1 MNSPSIPNPADAAV
15 AGATADVANFPFT
28 QQINALAQT
37 GGKATIGGQTYDF
50 TGLGNAAQSN
60 AVSDQM
66 AQALLD
72 IQNNYGSQYIT
83 QRLADLKQSD
93 PTGYAARQ
101 QLFDKILADSKA
113 SPDRPLSNDLQTSI
127 NQTLQN
133 AGQLDEKGLQEVQ
146 QGVRGQQVAKG
157 IYLGSAPASEEAS
170 AVVGAS
176 DALRS
181 QQQQG
186 ALSYLQSGVSPAD
199 VAYRQI
205 QQSLSNLGAFVN
217 NQTPESQFGSLSS
230 AGNGAAPFNSVN
242 YSNPAQINTGSA
254 AYGQQFANT
263 LYGQQSNYSNQQSNP
278 WLAGLS
284 TGIGALNTAY
294 NLGANPFG
302 GGSGGYG
309 TGWSYGNIQPGTN
322 PLSMTGVANYGS
334 GVNQP
339 VNPNVA
345 NLG

>member
-1 MNSPSIPNPADAAV
+1 MNSPSIPNPADSAV
-15 AGATADVANFPFT
+15 AGAVSDVANFPFQ
-28 QQINALAQT
+28 QQINSLAQT
-37 GGKATIGGQTYDF
+37 GGKATINGVNYDF
-50 TGLGNAAQSN
+50 TGLGNAQQSN
-60 AVSDQM
+60 AISGQM

-72 IQNNYGSQYIT
+72 IQNNYGSGYIQ

-113 SPDRPLSNDLQTSI
+113 APDRPLSNDLQTSI

-157 IYLGSAPASEEAS
+157 IYLGNAPASEEAS
-170 AVVGAS
+170 AVVNAS

-217 NQTPESQFGSLSS
+217 NQTPEAQFGELSA
-230 AGNGAAPFNSVN
+230 AGNGAAPFSTPN
-242 YSNPAQINTGSA
+242 YSNPATINPNAAAIGVGFGNQVGSTA
-254 AYGQQFANT
+254 A
-263 LYGQQSNYSNQQSNP
+263 NYSASQSNP
-278 WLAGLS
+278 WLAGLAS
-284 TGIGALNTAY
+284 GISGLNTAA
-294 NLGANPFG
+294 NLGFNPFG
-302 GGSGGYG
+302 GGSNPYVSGTQPWGY
-309 TGWSYGNIQPGTN
+309 
-322 PLSMTGVANYGS
+322 VAGLNT
-334 GVNQP
+334 
-339 VNPNVA
+339 VNPNTGAVSGYPGA
-345 NLG
+345 KG

>member
-1 MNSPSIPNPADAAV
+1 M
-15 AGATADVANFPFT
+15 AGATADVANFPFQ
-28 QQINALAQT
+28 QQINSLAQT

-50 TGLGNAAQSN
+50 TGLGNADQST
-60 AVSDQM
+60 AISGQM

-72 IQNNYGSQYIT
+72 IQNNYGSQYVA
-83 QRLADLKQSD
+83 QRLQDLQQSD

-113 SPDRPLSNDLQTSI
+113 NPDRPLSNDLQTSI

-133 AGQLDEKGLQEVQ
+133 SGQLDEKGLQEVQ

-157 IYLGSAPASEEAS
+157 IYLGNAPASEEAS
-170 AVVGAS
+170 AVVNAS

-181 QQQQG
+181 NQQQG

-217 NQTPESQFGSLSS
+217 NQTPEAQFGELSA
-230 AGNGAAPFNSVN
+230 AGNGAAPFNPVN

-254 AYGQQFANT
+254 AYGQQFANQNFA
-263 LYGQQSNYSNQQSNP
+263 QQSGFQNSQSNP

-284 TGIGALNTAY
+284 TGIGALNTYA
-294 NLGANPFG
+294 NLGGSPFG
-302 GGSGGYG
+302 GSSNPYVSGAGPIDYTAG
-309 TGWSYGNIQPGTN
+309 LNT
-322 PLSMTGVANYGS
+322 
-334 GVNQP
+334 
-339 VNPNVA
+339 VNPSTGAVQGYPGA
-345 NLG
+345 KG